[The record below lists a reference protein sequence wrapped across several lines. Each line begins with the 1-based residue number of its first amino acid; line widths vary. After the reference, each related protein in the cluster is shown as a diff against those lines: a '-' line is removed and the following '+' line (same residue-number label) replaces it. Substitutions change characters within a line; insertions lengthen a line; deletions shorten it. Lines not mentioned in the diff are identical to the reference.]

1 MKEFKIIGQSIPRHD
16 AREKAF
22 GLTSYAAD
30 FSKPGMLI
38 GKVLRSRYP
47 SANILSI
54 DTSQAKRLAGVQAIL
69 TAEDVPHNESITR
82 FGQTHSMGGGFEG
95 LYRVL
100 AENRVR
106 FLGEGVALVAA
117 ESEEVACRALDLIQ
131 VRYEPLPGVFDPL
144 EAMVPGA
151 PQVEENRSNVITHY
165 EVLQGDV
172 QEGFAEAEL
181 VIQNTYRV
189 PFVDHAYI
197 EPECGVAWVD
207 ENGVITIRVSTQVIE
222 HFRGVADVLGLP
234 HNQVRVI
241 GTYVGGGFGGK
252 EDITVESFLALLTMK
267 TGKPVKLTYTR
278 EESILSHSKRHPYV
292 MEYKTGAKR
301 NGQLCALQ
309 ARIVSDAGAYTLLSP
324 WVLLYS
330 MVNAAG
336 PYRIPHVRVDG
347 YTVLTNN
354 TFTSANRG
362 FGAPQ
367 VCFAYESQMDELA
380 KAIGMGPLEIR
391 KINYLNKG
399 ESLPTGQ
406 SLEYH
411 VALPETADQAF
422 RALGEK
428 ASSRGSWK
436 TGQGIASGMTSYGRM
451 IFLHDTSRSYVSL
464 ELDGSATIRA
474 GIQDI
479 GGGQASSLCQIVA
492 EVLGIPV
499 EDIKI
504 YIADTAL
511 TPLAGTTTA
520 TRQLYMSGN
529 ATLMAAREIRRTLLK
544 KAGEMMELNPDLLDL
559 VNRKVIDTLNPTNAL
574 PLNTVIKA
582 CASDGLPIYDL
593 ALFKAPF
600 RNLTQ
605 VERIEGKVF
614 PDFTFGS
621 HAVEVAVDE
630 ETGKVEV
637 LKLVSC
643 FDVGRAINRA
653 SVEGQIEGGTVYG
666 LGYGLCEEVILEK
679 GITLTPS
686 FSEYLLPTS
695 MDVPNIQTIILESG
709 EGAGPF
715 GARGVGEPSVTA
727 VASALGNA
735 VADAI
740 GVRVYDLPLTP
751 EKVLRALK
759 NRPNNS

>member
-1 MKEFKIIGQSIPRHD
+1 
-16 AREKAF
+16 
-22 GLTSYAAD
+22 
-30 FSKPGMLI
+30 
-38 GKVLRSRYP
+38 
-47 SANILSI
+47 
-54 DTSQAKRLAGVQAIL
+54 
-69 TAEDVPHNESITR
+69 
-82 FGQTHSMGGGFEG
+82 
-95 LYRVL
+95 
-100 AENRVR
+100 
-106 FLGEGVALVAA
+106 
-117 ESEEVACRALDLIQ
+117 
-131 VRYEPLPGVFDPL
+131 
-144 EAMVPGA
+144 
-151 PQVEENRSNVITHY
+151 
-165 EVLQGDV
+165 
-172 QEGFAEAEL
+172 
-181 VIQNTYRV
+181 
-189 PFVDHAYI
+189 
-197 EPECGVAWVD
+197 
-207 ENGVITIRVSTQVIE
+207 
-222 HFRGVADVLGLP
+222 
-234 HNQVRVI
+234 
-241 GTYVGGGFGGK
+241 
-252 EDITVESFLALLTMK
+252 
-267 TGKPVKLTYTR
+267 
-278 EESILSHSKRHPYV
+278 
-292 MEYKTGAKR
+292 
-301 NGQLCALQ
+301 
-309 ARIVSDAGAYTLLSP
+309 
-324 WVLLYS
+324 
-330 MVNAAG
+330 
-336 PYRIPHVRVDG
+336 
-347 YTVLTNN
+347 
-354 TFTSANRG
+354 
-362 FGAPQ
+362 
-367 VCFAYESQMDELA
+367 
-380 KAIGMGPLEIR
+380 
-391 KINYLNKG
+391 
-399 ESLPTGQ
+399 
-406 SLEYH
+406 
-411 VALPETADQAF
+411 
-422 RALGEK
+422 
-428 ASSRGSWK
+428 
-436 TGQGIASGMTSYGRM
+436 MTSYGRM

-499 EDIKI
+499 EDIKT

-529 ATLMAAREIRRTLLK
+529 ATLMAAGEIRRTLLK

-582 CASDGLPIYDL
+582 CASDGLPIYNL

-600 RNLTQ
+600 R
-605 VERIEGKVF
+605 
-614 PDFTFGS
+614 S

-695 MDVPNIQTIILESG
+695 MDIPNIQTIILESG